1 MNAHPSFDG
10 QLCFSFLFSFL
21 SLLFLTVFLASIH
34 FSPSNFTHPI
44 HPPIMKYTQL
54 PLTLISMALLAKI
67 DGVLKRKM
75 EKGAVVKVV
84 VTEFFFTMFERTF

>member
-1 MNAHPSFDG
+1 
-10 QLCFSFLFSFL
+10 
-21 SLLFLTVFLASIH
+21 
-34 FSPSNFTHPI
+34 
-44 HPPIMKYTQL
+44 MKYTQL